1 MATLTLSKAS
11 ASTQSTSL
19 WTKYLTFADGQTE
32 NRLGWFLVSIILHST
47 ILVPLTFMIVY
58 SLGGHVVPCLAASMV
73 LFFSNIVANMSG
85 ANTRV
90 TIFLFG
96 LSLFIHS
103 LILIITVAGI

>member
-1 MATLTLSKAS
+1 MATLSLSKAS
-11 ASTQSTSL
+11 SGNASVSL

-47 ILVPLTFMIVY
+47 ILVPLTFIVVY
-58 SLGGHVVPCLAASMV
+58 SLGGYVVPFLAISMV

-103 LILIITVAGI
+103 MILIITVAGI